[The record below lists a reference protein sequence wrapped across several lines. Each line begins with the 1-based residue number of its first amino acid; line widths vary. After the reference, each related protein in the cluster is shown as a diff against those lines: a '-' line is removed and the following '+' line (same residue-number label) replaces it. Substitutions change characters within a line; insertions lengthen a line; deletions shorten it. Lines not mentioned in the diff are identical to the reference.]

1 MQRGSAAGVAG
12 AAGSEAKGGRETVRG
27 QGLGQAQGAQAQPT
41 RRRGGQERLNAAQ
54 GDGTFGAAG
63 PGRAG
68 PPLEQRPA
76 PGVAGDTGEDY
87 GTSIWR
93 SCLEQLDKELSRE
106 EFTTLIRPLQVDRQG
121 ATLVLFAPNKY
132 VLAQVEE
139 GHAARLRELVAQFD
153 AAAAIANVEFREGS
167 LDGPFDELAG
177 RKTPLRAPRR
187 RSPVA
192 VAPRPSLNGSFTFE
206 SFVEGKSNEL
216 AKAAA
221 WQVAENPG
229 QTYNPLLLYGGVG
242 LGKTHLMHAVGHE
255 IIARSPRTAVVYLHS
270 ERFTNDMVMGIRTNT
285 IQEVMQ
291 RYRTMDVLL
300 IDDIQ
305 FFAEKG
311 RSQEEFFHVFNA
323 VLERGS
329 QIVLSSDRYPREIN
343 GLEERLQSRFSG
355 GLTVE
360 VEMPELETRVAI
372 LQNKAEAEGIGM
384 PNEVA
389 FQIARNIPSNVRVLE
404 GALQR
409 VIASAKHIGAP
420 VTMEL
425 MRRALRDLFAIQ
437 SRQVTVDHIQK
448 VVAEYYNIKH
458 SDMLSKRRTRAIARP
473 RQVAMCL
480 AKEFTNHSLPDI
492 GERFGGRDHTTV
504 LYACCKIAELR
515 ESDADMAED
524 YRNLSRTLHR

>member
-1 MQRGSAAGVAG
+1 MYNDDLARGEVEEVGL
-12 AAGSEAKGGRETVRG
+12 EARGGEAEDGGGEGEWRLGGNVRG
-27 QGLGQAQGAQAQPT
+27 DGESDAAWGIWEACLRQLQA
-41 RRRGGQERLNAAQ
+41 
-54 GDGTFGAAG
+54 
-63 PGRAG
+63 
-68 PPLEQRPA
+68 
-76 PGVAGDTGEDY
+76 
-87 GTSIWR
+87 
-93 SCLEQLDKELSRE
+93 ELRVE
-106 EFTTLIRPLQVDRQG
+106 EFTTLIRPLQADWQDG
-121 ATLVLFAPNKY
+121 SLILFAPNKY
-132 VLAQVEE
+132 VLAQVEN
-139 GHAARLRELVAQFD
+139 GYAPRLRELVAEQD
-153 AAAAIANVEFREGS
+153 HAQHIRRVEFREGS
-167 LDGPFDELAG
+167 LEGRLA
-177 RKTPLRAPRR
+177 PQRAPRR
-187 RSPVA
+187 PSPGA
-192 VAPRPSLNGSFTFE
+192 RPGVAPPKPRLNESFTFK

-229 QTYNPLLLYGGVG
+229 RTYNPLLLYGGVG

-255 IIARSPRTAVVYLHS
+255 IIARAPRSTVVYLHS
-270 ERFTNDMVMGIRTNT
+270 ERFTNDMVLGIRTNT
-285 IQEVMQ
+285 IQDVMQ

-329 QIVLSSDRYPREIN
+329 QIVLTSDRYPREIN

-372 LQNKAEAEGIGM
+372 LQNKAEAEGVGM

-409 VIASAKHIGAP
+409 VIASAKHTGAP

-515 ESDADMAED
+515 GSDTDMAED

>member
-1 MQRGSAAGVAG
+1 M
-12 AAGSEAKGGRETVRG
+12 GRE
-27 QGLGQAQGAQAQPT
+27 
-41 RRRGGQERLNAAQ
+41 ERAA
-54 GDGTFGAAG
+54 
-63 PGRAG
+63 GRAG
-68 PPLEQRPA
+68 VDGADGRQRD
-76 PGVAGDTGEDY
+76 GRERNESSDGQGEEAEDDY
-87 GTSIWR
+87 GAAVWA
-93 SCLEQLDKELSRE
+93 SCLHLLAGALKEE
-106 EFTTLIRPLQVDRQG
+106 EFTTLIRPLQADQRDT
-121 ATLVLFAPNKY
+121 TLILFAPNKY
-132 VLAQVEE
+132 VLAEVENA
-139 GHAARLRELVAQFD
+139 HAARLRELVAQQD
-153 AAAAIANVEFREGS
+153 RHGRIRRVEFREGS
-167 LDGPFDELAG
+167 FDGPLA
-177 RKTPLRAPRR
+177 PQRAPRR
-187 RSPVA
+187 QSASSGA
-192 VAPRPSLNGSFTFE
+192 VPPRPSLNGNFTFE

-229 QTYNPLLLYGGVG
+229 RIYNPLLLYGGVG
-242 LGKTHLMHAVGHE
+242 LGKTHLMHAVGHK
-255 IIARSPRTAVVYLHS
+255 IIADSPHAAVAYLHS
-270 ERFTNDMVMGIRTNT
+270 ERFTNDMVTGIRNNT
-285 IQEVMQ
+285 IQDVMQ
-291 RYRTMDVLL
+291 RYRTKDVLL

-329 QIVLSSDRYPREIN
+329 QIVLTSDRYPREIN
-343 GLEERLQSRFSG
+343 GLEERLKSRFSG

-372 LQNKAEAEGIGM
+372 LQNKAEAEGVVM

-389 FQIARNIPSNVRVLE
+389 FHIARHIPSNVRVLE

-409 VIASAKHIGAP
+409 VIATANHTGAA

-437 SRQVTVDHIQK
+437 SRHLTVDHIQK

-458 SDMLSKRRTRAIARP
+458 SDMFSKRRTRAIARP

-480 AKEFTNHSLPDI
+480 AKEFTDHSLPDI

-515 ESDADMAED
+515 DSDADMAED
-524 YRNLSRTLHR
+524 YRNLSRTLHQ

>member
-1 MQRGSAAGVAG
+1 MPRG
-12 AAGSEAKGGRETVRG
+12 AAGSDGEGGETAVRG
-27 QGLGQAQGAQAQPT
+27 QRLGQAQGAQAQPT
-41 RRRGGQERLNAAQ
+41 RLRDGREHPNAAQ
-54 GDGTFGAAG
+54 GNQAFGAAG

-68 PPLEQRPA
+68 PPLAQA
-76 PGVAGDTGEDY
+76 AGTGGVVAGDVGEDY
-87 GTSIWR
+87 GTAVWQR
-93 SCLEQLDKELSRE
+93 CLEQLGRELGGE
-106 EFTTLIRPLQVDRQG
+106 EFTTLIRPLQADRQG

-139 GHAARLRELVAQFD
+139 GHAPRLRDLVAQFD
-153 AAAAIANVEFREGS
+153 DAGTIARVEFREGS
-167 LDGPFDELAG
+167 LNGPFDGPDG

-187 RSPVA
+187 GSPASGGA
-192 VAPRPSLNGSFTFE
+192 VPKPSLNGNFTFE

-229 QTYNPLLLYGGVG
+229 RTYNPLLLYGGVG

-255 IIARSPRTAVVYLHS
+255 IVSRSPRTAVVYLHS

-515 ESDADMAED
+515 ESDTDMAED

>member
-1 MQRGSAAGVAG
+1 MGLEARGGEATDGSSRGGDRQLGESARGDGSG
-12 AAGSEAKGGRETVRG
+12 AADSDAAWAVWEGCLR
-27 QGLGQAQGAQAQPT
+27 QLQA
-41 RRRGGQERLNAAQ
+41 
-54 GDGTFGAAG
+54 
-63 PGRAG
+63 
-68 PPLEQRPA
+68 
-76 PGVAGDTGEDY
+76 
-87 GTSIWR
+87 
-93 SCLEQLDKELSRE
+93 ELRVE
-106 EFTTLIRPLQVDRQG
+106 EFTTLIRPLQAACQDG
-121 ATLVLFAPNKY
+121 SLILFAPNKY
-132 VLAQVEE
+132 VLAQVEN
-139 GHAARLRELVAQFD
+139 GHAPRLRELVAAQDGGQHFRR
-153 AAAAIANVEFREGS
+153 VEFREGS
-167 LDGPFDELAG
+167 LEARLA
-177 RKTPLRAPRR
+177 PQRAPRR
-187 RSPVA
+187 SSA
-192 VAPRPSLNGSFTFE
+192 GAGIAPPKPRLNASYTFE

-229 QTYNPLLLYGGVG
+229 RTYNPLLLYGGVG

-255 IIARSPRTAVVYLHS
+255 IIARSPRTTVVYLHS
-270 ERFTNDMVMGIRTNT
+270 ERFTNDMVLGIRTNT
-285 IQEVMQ
+285 IQDVMQ

-329 QIVLSSDRYPREIN
+329 QIVLTSDRYPREIN

-372 LQNKAEAEGIGM
+372 LQNKAEAEGVGM

-409 VIASAKHIGAP
+409 VIASAKHTGAP
-420 VTMEL
+420 VTMEM

-504 LYACCKIAELR
+504 LYACTKIAELR
-515 ESDADMAED
+515 ESDADVAED